1 MTEANPNRR
10 KAICLMVIGEKYE
23 KLYNENK
30 NVFEEYSQKCGAEL
44 VLIKTLDNGFKRP
57 LLSQKLLILTIV
69 KILIL

>member
-1 MTEANPNRR
+1 MTEANPNLR

-44 VLIKTLDNGFKRP
+44 ILIK
-57 LLSQKLLILTIV
+57 ILWIMV
-69 KILIL
+69 LKDHYYHRNF